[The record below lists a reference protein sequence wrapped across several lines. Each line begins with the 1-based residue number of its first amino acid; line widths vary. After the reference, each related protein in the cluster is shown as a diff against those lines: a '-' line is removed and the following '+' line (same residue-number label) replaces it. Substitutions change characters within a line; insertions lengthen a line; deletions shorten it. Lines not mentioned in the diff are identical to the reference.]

1 MLLDFYRSRKS
12 VDDIRNGARARLARA
27 GGEGRPNKLIAG
39 DNLDVLRA
47 LRDDPSIAGKIK
59 LVYIDPPFAT
69 KTHFRIGV
77 DRVSTISSSKSDAVA
92 YSDTL
97 IDADFLNF
105 LYERLV
111 LLRDLMADDASIY
124 LHIDGKIGHYVKVVM
139 DDVFGRENFRNDI
152 ARIKCNPKNF
162 DRKAFGNV
170 KDVIYFYS
178 KTDRPIWNDPRAPLE
193 AADIETRFNKVDA
206 QGRRYTTIPLHAP
219 GETKGKTG
227 EPWRGILP
235 PAGRHWR
242 SAPEVLEELD
252 RQGLVEWSKNGVPR
266 KRLYADGGRGRKVQD
281 VWEFKDPQYPSYPT
295 EKNLDMLKMIVEAS
309 SNEGDLVLD
318 CFAGSGTTLVAA
330 QALKRNWVGIDQSEH
345 AIAAAKMRLASSDDL
360 RPTSF
365 EIATQTGI
373 TDPAA
378 KVGWLPEAWE
388 QFKEAA

>member
-1 MLLDFYRSRKS
+1 MLPDYYRSRKS
-12 VDDIRNGARARLARA
+12 VDDIRSGPKAILNHA
-27 GGEGRPNKLIAG
+27 GEESSPNKLIAG
-39 DNLDVLRA
+39 DNLNVLRA
-47 LRDDPSIAGKIK
+47 LRDDPAVAGKVK

-69 KTHFRIGV
+69 NTHFRIGAA
-77 DRVSTISSSKSDAVA
+77 RVSTISASKSDAVA

-152 ARIKCNPKNF
+152 TRIKCNPKNF
-162 DRKAFGNV
+162 DRKAFGNI

-178 KTDRPIWNDPRAPLE
+178 KTARPIWNDPRAPLE
-193 AADIETRFNKVDA
+193 TADIETRFNKVDA

-281 VWEFKDPQYPSYPT
+281 VWEFKDPQHPSYPT
-295 EKNLDMLKMIVEAS
+295 EKNLNMLKMIVEAS

-360 RPTSF
+360 WPTSF
-365 EIATQTGI
+365 EIATQTGV

-378 KVGWLPEAWE
+378 KVGWLPETWE

>member
-1 MLLDFYRSRKS
+1 MLLDYYRSRKS
-12 VDDIRNGARARLARA
+12 VDDIRNGQKAKLSHA
-27 GGEGRPNKLIAG
+27 GKESSPNKLIAG
-39 DNLDVLRA
+39 DNLNVLRTLA
-47 LRDDPSIAGKIK
+47 DDPAVAGKVK

-69 KTHFRIGV
+69 NSHFRIGAA
-77 DRVSTISSSKSDAVA
+77 RVSTISASKTDAVA

-97 IDADFLNF
+97 VDADFLNF

-111 LLRDLMADDASIY
+111 LLRDLMANDASIY
-124 LHIDGKIGHYVKVVM
+124 LHIDGKIGHYVKVIM

-178 KTDRPIWNDPRAPLE
+178 KTDRPIWNDPRAPLK
-193 AADIETRFNKVDA
+193 AGDIETRFNKVDE

-281 VWEFKDPQYPSYPT
+281 VWEFKDPQYPNYPT

-330 QALKRNWVGIDQSEH
+330 HIANRNWIGIDQSQH
-345 AIAAAKMRLASSDDL
+345 AIATAKMRLASLPDL
-360 RPTSF
+360 RLASYQHLS
-365 EIATQTGI
+365 QTGV
-373 TDPAA
+373 TEST

-388 QFKEAA
+388 QFREAA